1 MMRRG
6 KTPLTRRTVAEY
18 GCRVGQSRP
27 KGQRDMKLL
36 FGLMIALTLTGCEI
50 PDLDVTAFRSSS
62 SAPTPTAPGQPAA
75 PKSDTGQA
83 AENTGDY
90 SNYF

>member
-1 MMRRG
+1 
-6 KTPLTRRTVAEY
+6 
-18 GCRVGQSRP
+18 
-27 KGQRDMKLL
+27 MKLL
-36 FGLMIALTLTGCEI
+36 FGFMIALTLTGCEI
-50 PDLDVTAFRSSS
+50 PDLDVTAFKSSS
-62 SAPTPTAPGQPAA
+62 SAPTPATQGQPTA

>member
-1 MMRRG
+1 MMRQG
-6 KTPLTRRTVAEY
+6 SAALTRCCVAEY
-18 GCRVGQSRP
+18 GCRVGHSRP
-27 KGQRDMKLL
+27 PGQCDMKLL

>member
-1 MMRRG
+1 
-6 KTPLTRRTVAEY
+6 
-18 GCRVGQSRP
+18 
-27 KGQRDMKLL
+27 MKLL
-36 FGLMIALTLTGCEI
+36 FGLLIALTLTGYEI

-62 SAPTPTAPGQPAA
+62 APPTPTAQGQAPA

-83 AENTGDY
+83 PENTGDY